1 MTWCGERP
9 LLQLPSHDGDPAV
22 HYGNEKMAILLSDTR
37 VERAL
42 IFVERLREHIEA
54 QTIGHAPGM
63 FVGVTVSFGVATLAN
78 DEVGADLIRIA
89 DAALFEAKTQ
99 GRNRVRLATAK
110 SAR

>member
-1 MTWCGERP
+1 VTWCGERP
-9 LLQLPSHDGDPAV
+9 LLQLLSHDGGPAV
-22 HYGNEKMAILLSDTR
+22 RYGGEEMAILLPDTR

-54 QTIGHAPGM
+54 QTIGYAPGM
-63 FVGVTVSFGVATLAN
+63 TVRVAVSFGVATLAN
-78 DEVGADLIRIA
+78 NEVGAGLVRIA

-99 GRNRVRLATAK
+99 ERNRVRLATAK